1 MILHDLLMFQFM
13 TKVDFGQNDYQV
25 SGSTKSKSY
34 VEDEEETNSVDIK
47 NCVWGQKVIRVGS
60 QTS

>member
-1 MILHDLLMFQFM
+1 MILHDLLMFQKL
-13 TKVDFGQNDYQV
+13 TLDNDYQV
-25 SGSTKSKSY
+25 SGPTKSKSY